1 MRAAMAFRSIFVGS
15 SSLRWW
21 GRPHESIEAQFLQ
34 QYRRAA
40 LRGMVSASLA
50 GAYSFLAFLFVARY
64 TEGVS
69 ALGLWVRVFLILIL
83 LVTVWLVVRAPRFAE
98 RNYVP
103 IAGGVSSTVLGGTV
117 LLLSLGAAPS
127 MQDGGGGSPAHI
139 FGLFLHYSFLRL
151 PLWCAAGI
159 GWSVSVASVLWA
171 QPLVVTGNAEARTII
186 YLVLV
191 NLVGM
196 AVCRSIESRERELF
210 FQRRRAEA
218 AQAELKERARAAEEA
233 HMEKTRLLAAVSHD
247 LRQPMMATTAYLS
260 VLKSRIQ
267 RGDLEQAEKQLSNIS
282 ESIGMLGATLDH
294 LLTAARY
301 DSGTEPINVESVE
314 LRPILERLHSTF
326 ANEAAIK
333 GIELRI
339 RCPRARLVVST
350 DATALWR
357 VLMNLVSNAIKF
369 TEANSHPGRGV
380 LVRCTLLDKTVRID
394 VADTGVGIS
403 GEFQNA
409 IWQPYFQVANA
420 ERNRAYGLGLGL
432 FLVRRAVDHLP
443 EHRLAMRS
451 RLGRGSRFSVFLP
464 GSRLSA
470 PDVGRTEPPPIS
482 DRDLG
487 ILAGAYVLVIEDD
500 LQARRAMCA
509 LLEDWGVVYSSG
521 ATLEEA
527 LIDMASSPRTVD
539 AVISD
544 YRLPGARNGVE
555 CIAELR
561 QLFADAIP
569 AVIVTGEVDLAT
581 IRAAMLPDMT
591 LLQKPFDPP
600 ELLAPLRAAVL
611 RARSRELE

>member
-1 MRAAMAFRSIFVGS
+1 MNSTHQKIANREFVAEFRRAGLVWAQYACLAVAGLLLLWLLMPSLSNEYTLKAAGLRSVM
-15 SSLRWW
+15 LTVLLATLWV
-21 GRPHESIEAQFLQ
+21 L
-34 QYRRAA
+34 YRRVDFSVKNYV
-40 LRGMVSASLA
+40 LLVG
-50 GAYSFLAFLFVARY
+50 GAC
-64 TEGVS
+64 
-69 ALGLWVRVFLILIL
+69 ILIL
-83 LVTVWLVVRAPRFAE
+83 AGVYALVVVPGFRSVADGFSPLPAVLVALFI
-98 RNYVP
+98 NY
-103 IAGGVSSTVLGGTV
+103 G
-117 LLLSLGAAPS
+117 
-127 MQDGGGGSPAHI
+127 
-139 FGLFLHYSFLRL
+139 FLRL
-151 PLWCAAGI
+151 PLRLI
-159 GWSVSVASVLWA
+159 GVLSTSFSVLIVLA
-171 QPLVVTGNAEARTII
+171 APEMFAGAGQVRAFL
-186 YLVLV
+186 YLLSMNLLGMVL
-191 NLVGM
+191 
-196 AVCRSIESRERELF
+196 CRSIESRERELF

-267 RGDLEQAEKQLSNIS
+267 RGDLDQAEKQLSNIS

-301 DSGTEPINVESVE
+301 DSGTEPITVESVE

-339 RCPRARLVVST
+339 RYPSARLVVST

-380 LVRCTLLDKTVRID
+380 LVRCTLLDKVVRID

-403 GEFQNA
+403 GEFQSA

-470 PDVGRTEPPPIS
+470 PEVGRTEPPPIS

-500 LQARRAMCA
+500 LQARSAMCT
-509 LLEDWGVVYSSG
+509 LLEEWGVVYSSG
-521 ATLEEA
+521 STLEEA
-527 LIDMASSPRTVD
+527 LLDMASSPRTVD
-539 AVISD
+539 VIVSD

-555 CIAELR
+555 CIVELR
-561 QLFADAIP
+561 HIFGDATP

-581 IRAAMLPDMT
+581 IRAAMLPDMV
-591 LLQKPFDPP
+591 LLQKPFDPS

-611 RARSRELE
+611 RARARELE